1 MSCGLWYQV
10 QKYSYN
16 RQHIGVP
23 VHVFPANKHV
33 LLTGSKEANM
43 VEQHKAYYASEI
55 GTLEIVGTAHGI
67 LSVRFAGNTGGN
79 GAQIHECLQ
88 PCVRQLDEYFCGR
101 RREFS
106 IPVRLQGT
114 DFERRIWKDLR
125 RIPYGRTRSYSEIAR
140 EIGDEKAA
148 RAVGNTARKN
158 PLAIIVPCHRVIGK
172 DGKLTGYAGGL
183 WRKEWLLKH
192 EENH

>member
-1 MSCGLWYQV
+1 
-10 QKYSYN
+10 
-16 RQHIGVP
+16 
-23 VHVFPANKHV
+23 
-33 LLTGSKEANM
+33 M
-43 VEQHKAYYASEI
+43 VELHTAYYASEI
-55 GTLEIVGTAHGI
+55 GTLEIVGTADGI
-67 LSVRFAGNTGGN
+67 LSVRFASNTGGN

-114 DFERRIWKDLR
+114 DFERRVWKALR
-125 RIPYGRTRSYSEIAR
+125 RIPYGHTRSYSEIAG
-140 EIGDEKAA
+140 EIGYEKAA

-172 DGKLTGYAGGL
+172 NGKLTGYAGGL

-192 EENH
+192 EEIH